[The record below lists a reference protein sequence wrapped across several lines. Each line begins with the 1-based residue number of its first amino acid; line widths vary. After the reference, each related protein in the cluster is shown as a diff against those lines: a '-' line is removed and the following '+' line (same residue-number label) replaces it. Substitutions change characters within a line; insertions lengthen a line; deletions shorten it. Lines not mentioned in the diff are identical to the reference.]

1 MNPDPRPQTP
11 DPSRASQIAAFHS
24 EYERLTGY
32 RIALMGREWCWFEWL
47 KRDLTLTDLRLLVA
61 DTKTKI
67 ARGELTSA
75 SLQFR
80 NLIGQVD
87 FAEEKIADLRVRRR
101 VPTMDASRASI
112 LRQTGRSDSP
122 SPSGRGRGEGE
133 RTAAEV
139 VAKLTQDP
147 AAAERAFKELQQ
159 LKNNL

>member
-1 MNPDPRPQTP
+1 MSD
-11 DPSRASQIAAFHS
+11 RAEQIAQMHA
-24 EYERLTGY
+24 EYERLTNY

-47 KRDLTLTDLRLLVA
+47 KRDLTLADLRLLVA

-101 VPTMDASRASI
+101 VPQRDASRDSV
-112 LRQTGRSDSP
+112 LRQTNRLNPDP
-122 SPSGRGRGEGE
+122 QPPTTERPAGEIIQ
-133 RTAAEV
+133 
-139 VAKLTQDP
+139 KLTEDP